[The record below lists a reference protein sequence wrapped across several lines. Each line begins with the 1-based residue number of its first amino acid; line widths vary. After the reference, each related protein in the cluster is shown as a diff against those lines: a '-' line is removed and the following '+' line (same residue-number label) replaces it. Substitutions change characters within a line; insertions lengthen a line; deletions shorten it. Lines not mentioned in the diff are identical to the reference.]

1 MSIYNQGKNGLLK
14 DVLIPDSNSISPF
27 AALPPTFQTIPAPPK
42 KDLKSPLTKK
52 WSPLFYESLKSNLRR
67 CSIRSSNRVKE
78 ITKGLTMPETSRVP
92 IGSGKSMVA
101 AIMFFDLENFSARS
115 AKMGNENTLYTLNVI
130 IPQIIRIAKN
140 WNGEIEK
147 NTGDGVMVII
157 GTETRNNYIIARD
170 AIEIAMTIRYIMSD
184 DINPMLESK
193 GIQGFNFKIGIDMD
207 SVLIANIGISNNSLM
222 TVVGGAAN
230 RASKLQ
236 ELASSNKILIGDNLF
251 DNLHSKVQQFCRE
264 GKHSSWNWSCTGTK
278 TPYRFFEFEGNW
290 PEPKE
295 WRRTRFQG

>member
-1 MSIYNQGKNGLLK
+1 MSAYNQSRYGLLNDILTPK
-14 DVLIPDSNSISPF
+14 RKPLFPF
-27 AALPPTFQTIPAPPK
+27 TTQPPTPPTVPAPPK
-42 KDLKSPLTKK
+42 RDIKSPLTKK
-52 WSPLFYESLKSNLRR
+52 WSPLFYKSLKSDLRK
-67 CSIRSSNRVKE
+67 CSIRSSNRVRE
-78 ITKGLTMPETSRVP
+78 ITNGLTMPAPSRVP

-115 AKMGNENTLYTLNVI
+115 AIMGNENTLFTLNVI
-130 IPQIIRIAKN
+130 IPQIIKIAKH

-157 GTETRNNYIIARD
+157 GTETRNNDIIARD
-170 AIEIAMTIRYIMSD
+170 AIEIAMSIRYAMSD
-184 DINPMLESK
+184 SINPMLESK

-207 SVLIANIGISNNSLM
+207 SVLIANIGINNNSLM

-236 ELASSNKILIGDNLF
+236 DLASSNKILIGDNLF
-251 DNLHSKVQQFCRE
+251 KYLKPKVQQFCKE
-264 GKHSSWNWSCTGTK
+264 GKYSTWDWSYTGTK
-278 TPYRFFEFEGNW
+278 SMYKFFEFEANW

-295 WRRTRFQG
+295 WIRTKF